1 MKQSY
6 GSMFWV
12 FDVIWMIN
20 IPIDFLVIRYT
31 IVSRDSLDI
40 ALDYI
45 KSEFLFD
52 LVATFPSLITH
63 HSQKTMPL
71 RLLHIFHLRK
81 LDYLL

>member
-1 MKQSY
+1 
-6 GSMFWV
+6 MFWV
-12 FDVIWMIN
+12 CDVIWMLN
-20 IPIDFLVIRYT
+20 IPTDFLAIRYT

-40 ALDYI
+40 ALSYI

-52 LVATFPSLITH
+52 LVATFPSLTTY

-81 LDYLL
+81 LDSLL